1 MITLTTP
8 IAVPNITRVRVTE
21 VALFDASS
29 TARIKLQ
36 VLSPGGTPRAKDF
49 EILVTNGATADDT
62 SSTLAINATT
72 SAFDGD
78 VVPGGRLRVVNGY
91 DQVEAAYR
99 AAANKAAAFRA
110 VETLLLSLNLLPS
123 QLGGTVS

>member
-8 IAVPNITRVRVTE
+8 ITVPNITRIRVTE
-21 VALFDASS
+21 VALYDGQA

-36 VLSPGGTPRAKDF
+36 ILSPGGTPRTKDF
-49 EILVTNGATADDT
+49 EILVTNGVNAADT
-62 SSTLAINATT
+62 SSSIAANPTT

-78 VVPGGRLRVVNGY
+78 VVQGPRVQVATGY

-99 AAANKAAAFRA
+99 GGANKAASFRA
-110 VETLLLSLNLLPS
+110 VETLLLSLGLIPAA
-123 QLGGTVS
+123 LGGTVS